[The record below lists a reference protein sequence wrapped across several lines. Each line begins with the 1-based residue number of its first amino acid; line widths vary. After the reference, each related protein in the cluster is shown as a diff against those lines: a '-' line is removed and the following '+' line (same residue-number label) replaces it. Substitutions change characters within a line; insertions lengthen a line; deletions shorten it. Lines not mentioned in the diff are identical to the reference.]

1 VRTGGTRGVVTTR
14 GGGAAR
20 SPIAQ
25 WWLAGGKVLPAS
37 SWGPPGGRRARRAE
51 AGLTEGGGRLR
62 GGVAARCGGAR
73 QGPRWREGRWL
84 LQLAPGVV
92 GEDERGEGG
101 PK

>member
-1 VRTGGTRGVVTTR
+1 VVTAR

-20 SPIAQ
+20 SPIAR
-25 WWLAGGKVLPAS
+25 WWLASGKVLPTS
-37 SWGPPGGRRARRAE
+37 LWGPPGRRRARRAE

-84 LQLAPGVV
+84 LQLAPGAV
-92 GEDERGEGG
+92 GEDERGVDG